1 MFNTGNPQETP
12 QALTGL
18 PPGLLVGWR
27 LITNKY
33 AGLNFQ
39 QNSYDMSGMIQI
51 IRNSQYG
58 FRVLL
63 LVNSS
68 NNNFWGKGK
77 QTNREQIKFCWN
89 LF

>member
-1 MFNTGNPQETP
+1 MS
-12 QALTGL
+12 
-18 PPGLLVGWR
+18 
-27 LITNKY
+27 
-33 AGLNFQ
+33 LNFQ
-39 QNSYDMSGMIQI
+39 QNSYDSSGMIQI

-58 FRVLL
+58 WPIQALL